1 MSSKTQIN
9 LSLDVKI
16 EIQNTEI
23 RAASTIFNDNFL
35 QNAIWFKQGNFS
47 FCLTL
52 ERDDTENLI
61 NTLTQHLANI
71 KSNEIELLAQQTKAA
86 A

>member
-23 RAASTIFNDNFL
+23 RAASTIFNDFFL

-61 NTLTQHLANI
+61 NTLTKHLANI
-71 KSNEIELLAQQTKAA
+71 KSNEIEILALQTKAA